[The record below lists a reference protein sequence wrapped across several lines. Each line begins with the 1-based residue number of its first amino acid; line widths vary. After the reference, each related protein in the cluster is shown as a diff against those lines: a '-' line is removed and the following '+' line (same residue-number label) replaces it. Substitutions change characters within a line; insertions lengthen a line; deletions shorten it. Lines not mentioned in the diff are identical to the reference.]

1 MSQVEMALRKRWL
14 GGVLWMRVSLSS
26 MQDQREASLLST
38 GRDAKQAVK
47 MFVVVGG
54 GGGCSG
60 VFVVVFLV
68 FLFWF

>member
-1 MSQVEMALRKRWL
+1 MA
-14 GGVLWMRVSLSS
+14 GGGPVDEGVFVFS